1 MPDPSGGRE
10 GPTRRADE
18 RRTAVNQSARAAT
31 GVRARLRKDLVLFV
45 MCVAFLGFVTWAC
58 ALTWWV
64 TGAIPPLAVAV
75 ASLIPAFYL
84 FYLRDG

>member
-1 MPDPSGGRE
+1 
-10 GPTRRADE
+10 
-18 RRTAVNQSARAAT
+18 
-31 GVRARLRKDLVLFV
+31 

-75 ASLIPAFYL
+75 ASVLPALYL

>member
-1 MPDPSGGRE
+1 AEP
-10 GPTRRADE
+10 AE
-18 RRTAVNQSARAAT
+18 RRKARPPQRRTNARASASTET
-31 GVRARLRKDLVLFV
+31 GIRARLRKDSVLFA

-64 TGAIPPLAVAV
+64 TGAIRPLAVAV
-75 ASLIPAFYL
+75 ASVLPSLYL